1 MIWDDSYLNFGGKHI
16 LYIKLIIR
24 LESGYFEVEFLKMVL
39 YQYQLWVRVRVM
51 VFNTTFN
58 YILAIISCINYEFIV
73 RKDSSTSEKRC
84 FSPYQLIYSLFCYKL

>member
-58 YILAIISCINYEFIV
+58 YILAII
-73 RKDSSTSEKRC
+73 
-84 FSPYQLIYSLFCYKL
+84 